1 MFNFNPYGAA
11 EYGMVAELHRQVQR
25 ESEEKVAEPRPRL
38 ITLPFRLLI
47 NLWQSRPQFPAR
59 LSGLADEACDP
70 VETC

>member
-11 EYGMVAELHRQVQR
+11 EYGMVAELHQQVQQ
-25 ESEEKVAEPRPRL
+25 ESEGKVAEPRPRL

-47 NLWQSRPQFPAR
+47 NLWQLRPQFPTR
-59 LSGLADEACDP
+59 LSGFTDEACDP